1 MVEEANHI
9 PVSII
14 IVYHVTIY
22 MRTISAQ
29 QATFEINSE
38 TKVDGLG
45 VKTEIAA
52 KKSTRTVMDMTAR

>member
-38 TKVDGLG
+38 TEVEGLG
-45 VKTEIAA
+45 VKTELAPNKTTITFIFL
-52 KKSTRTVMDMTAR
+52 SPR